1 MVITKT
7 AKRDVAFKAA
17 KISDSVLERQSAG
30 VTYDAWTNRSGYTLN
45 EKDILEDLGYKAD
58 Y

>member
-1 MVITKT
+1 MKCRPKCISMVITKT

-30 VTYDAWTNRSGYTLN
+30 VTYDA
-45 EKDILEDLGYKAD
+45 
-58 Y
+58 